1 MSKKPLDKSAIERL
15 VGTHKFNAL
24 KKAFG
29 LEYKFF
35 ETTLADG
42 TTIKV
47 EPAIEEGA
55 SVFVLADGE
64 EIPAPDGS
72 HELSDGTVLVTEAG
86 VVIQV
91 LEAIPVVEDMSK
103 DAPKV
108 NEDITPILS
117 AIADRLTN
125 IESKFATQANQH
137 TALLAKFNTLEAK
150 AAKFAASEDVTAL
163 KSELADAKALV
174 VKMADQSVKAP
185 IKATEKRK
193 STDAPTRQ
201 DLEDAAVQNFQ
212 DALFGSKG
220 K

>member
-1 MSKKPLDKSAIERL
+1 MSKKPLDKTALEKLI
-15 VGTHKFNAL
+15 GKHAFNKL
-24 KKAFG
+24 NKTFG
-29 LEYKFF
+29 LAYKFF

-72 HELSDGTVLVTEAG
+72 HELADGTVIVTEAG
-86 VVIQV
+86 IVIQV
-91 LEAIPVVEDMSK
+91 LEAVAETEEGMNK

-108 NEDITPILS
+108 SDDIAPLLS

-125 IESKFATQANQH
+125 IESKFAAQAAQH
-137 TALLAKFNTLEAK
+137 TTLLSKIATLESK
-150 AAKFAASEDVTAL
+150 AAKFAATEDVIAL
-163 KSELADAKALV
+163 KTELAEAKALV
-174 VKMADQSVKAP
+174 VKMGDQSVKAP
-185 IKATEKRK
+185 IKPTEKRK
-193 STDAPTRQ
+193 ASDAPTKVE
-201 DLEDAAVQNFQ
+201 LEEAAVQNFKEV
-212 DALFGSKG
+212 LFK

>member
-1 MSKKPLDKSAIERL
+1 MSKKPLDKSAIEKL

-72 HELSDGTVLVTEAG
+72 HELADGTVIVTEAG

-108 NEDITPILS
+108 TEDITPILS

-125 IESKFATQANQH
+125 IESKFADLT
-137 TALLAKFNTLEAK
+137 TLKAKFATLEAK

-163 KSELADAKALV
+163 KSELTEAKALV
-174 VKMADQSVKAP
+174 VKMADQSVKHP